1 MPKRG
6 RSQSRTR
13 QTKRARKNP
22 YTRKRPAYERRA
34 ASSSRRFNKQ
44 VLNVIKRTAE
54 PKELHTKLT
63 SINTMNHNSFNIQ
76 AMYDRNGSHATWP
89 LQGDGTNQR
98 NGNEIYAK
106 GFMIRGSMCFA
117 GDRRGSTLRFYLVNP
132 KDNTVLLNYEKMF
145 QPITNSVAID
155 PLNRTNYPSAKLIG
169 TYTVPDVSAPT
180 MSVDGN
186 FELIDTNVLIKK
198 WIPFNKKIKF
208 LDGTNAPTN
217 INAYMA
223 LIVTC
228 YDHNSASETD
238 ECVKATDLMMSF
250 YYSDP

>member
-1 MPKRG
+1 
-6 RSQSRTR
+6 SRTR

-22 YTRKRPAYERRA
+22 YTKKRPAYKRRV

-44 VLNVIKRTAE
+44 VLDVIKRTAE
-54 PKELHTKLT
+54 PKEIHTVLDQLST
-63 SINTMNHNSFNIQ
+63 LYHNSFNPQ
-76 AMYDRNGSHATWP
+76 TLYKRGNNNNTWP
-89 LQGDGTNQR
+89 LQGDGINQR

-132 KDNTVLLNYEKMF
+132 KDDTVELNYGKMF
-145 QPITNSVAID
+145 QKITNNVAID
-155 PLNRTNYPSAKLIG
+155 PLNKSNFPTAKLIG
-169 TYTVPDVSAPT
+169 TYKVPDVSAPT

-186 FELIDTNVLIKK
+186 FELIDTNVIIKK

-208 LDGTNAPTN
+208 LDGTNDPTN
-217 INAYMA
+217 INSYMA
-223 LIVTC
+223 LVVTC
-228 YDHNSASETD
+228 YDHNSALVTD